1 MVTKGGRVIEL
12 QNYTFY
18 AQVFTLDRFWGHR
31 FVVIVTARDAAG
43 IPDEVKGV
51 HLAQLTIRRETGRG
65 SAGPPKKRQ
74 THADSALYQSK
85 SEGRNRVT
93 AAAT

>member
-1 MVTKGGRVIEL
+1 MIEL

-18 AQVFTLDRFWGHR
+18 AQVFTLDHFWGHR
-31 FVVIVTARDAAG
+31 FVVIVIARDAAG

-65 SAGPPKKRQ
+65 SAGPPKKQ
-74 THADSALYQSK
+74 TLADSALYQSK
-85 SEGRNRVT
+85 SEERNRVT